1 MRLLFAILLLLT
13 QMASALTLADVLQA
27 VERNHPKLRKA
38 ELELEVAR
46 AKTLEKQGAFDPSI
60 GFYTLT
66 QRYNSEDKAKTFWG
80 TGLAYGYLDRSGMKL
95 QAGYRNHQGAVKSP
109 LSNTGQAGEFFAEM
123 KLPLL
128 RGASINEKAAEE
140 QRAMVGERS
149 AGAYYQL
156 ARLQTLLA
164 AGSAYWGW
172 VGSTRQLELVE
183 TSLQLAQQRL
193 DNVAERVAAGDLARV
208 NQLEAEQTVA
218 KRREMVVK
226 ARREVEKAQLKLAYY
241 LWNSQG
247 QAQELPSSA
256 PEELP
261 QPTGLEPAQ
270 LAQAEVE
277 ALRLRPEVSSLEFAL
292 ERIAIDEALAKNDQL
307 PQLDL
312 TLSPGIDPTGI
323 GISVK
328 AGLELV
334 IPLATRGADGRLLA
348 ARLKTDQ
355 LALEQ
360 VETIRT
366 IVLEVRDAASA
377 VVTAVERYQQA
388 SQALALATQL
398 EEAEKLRFELGEGTL
413 FLVNQRENARLD
425 AALSLLELQ
434 AEYAQYR
441 LLLEAVGG
449 RL

>member
-1 MRLLFAILLLLT
+1 MNMLIVLLLMLSRL
-13 QMASALTLADVLQA
+13 AWGLTLGDVLDT
-27 VERNHPKLRKA
+27 VEHNHPKLRKA
-38 ELELEVAR
+38 QLELEVAQ

-66 QRYNSEDKAKTFWG
+66 QRYNGEDKSKTFWG
-80 TGLAYGYLDRSGMKL
+80 TGLAYGYLDRSGLKV
-95 QAGYRNHQGAVKSP
+95 QAGYRNHQGSVKSP

-128 RGASINEKAAEE
+128 RGASLNQKAADE
-140 QRAMVGERS
+140 QRALVGEKT

-156 ARLQTLLA
+156 TRLQTLLA

-172 VGSTRQLELVE
+172 VASVRQLELVE
-183 TSLQLAQQRL
+183 TSLKLAQERL
-193 DNVAERVAAGDLARV
+193 ANVAQRVAAGDLARV

-218 KRREMVVK
+218 KRQELVVK

-247 QAQELPSSA
+247 QPQELPQTA
-256 PEELP
+256 AEELP
-261 QPTGLEPAQ
+261 QPSPLEPAQ
-270 LAQAEVE
+270 VAQAEVE
-277 ALRLRPEVSSLEFAL
+277 ALRLRPEVAGLEFAL

-312 TLSPGIDPTGI
+312 TLSPGIDPSGI
-323 GISVK
+323 GVSVK

-360 VETIRT
+360 VETVRT

-377 VVTAVERYQQA
+377 VKMAVDRYQQA
-388 SQALALATQL
+388 SLALTLASQL

-413 FLVNQRENARLD
+413 
-425 AALSLLELQ
+425 
-434 AEYAQYR
+434 
-441 LLLEAVGG
+441 
-449 RL
+449 